1 MPRFKSKIHWA
12 HVGKWKREIDT
23 EERTSL
29 RNVHASAVHSF
40 VALVIIWERA
50 RKFSSTS
57 ENRGSTFY
65 VRNCLQCLPCIWHRR
80 LDSIQH
86 LATKQP
92 LLQCFFGTSIKL
104 HQFQAF
110 LHDGKNA
117 RSPRLTVVGLPVL
130 KNESPILESRQK
142 PGKKRVQDGKA
153 SAGNRYLRF
162 AHPYEEQTLL
172 RRHIREVMSLGSGT
186 FARSFNCETVWLSR
200 KDVRRA
206 HSKWDNGKKWQ
217 YGLPTPTTD
226 SEMMFSPKVQLVHE
240 SKEARHWWPC
250 IDEQNVDDS
259 SLKTFDS

>member
-1 MPRFKSKIHWA
+1 MPRCKSKIHWA

-29 RNVHASAVHSF
+29 RNVHAVHSF
-40 VALVIIWERA
+40 VALVIIRERA
-50 RKFSSTS
+50 PKFSSTN

-65 VRNCLQCLPCIWHRR
+65 VRTCLQCLPCIWHRR

-92 LLQCFFGTSIKL
+92 HLQCFFGTSMKL
-104 HQFQAF
+104 HRFQVF

-117 RSPRLTVVGLPVL
+117 QIPRLTVVGLPVL
-130 KNESPILESRQK
+130 KNESPILENRQK

-162 AHPYEEQTLL
+162 AHPYEEQTLM
-172 RRHIREVMSLGSGT
+172 RRHIREVMSLCSGT
-186 FARSFNCETVWLSR
+186 LGSSFNCETVWLSR

-206 HSKWDNGKKWQ
+206 HSKWDNGKKTKIWLADPNDRQ
-217 YGLPTPTTD
+217 
-226 SEMMFSPKVQLVHE
+226 
-240 SKEARHWWPC
+240 W
-250 IDEQNVDDS
+250 DDV
-259 SLKTFDS
+259 